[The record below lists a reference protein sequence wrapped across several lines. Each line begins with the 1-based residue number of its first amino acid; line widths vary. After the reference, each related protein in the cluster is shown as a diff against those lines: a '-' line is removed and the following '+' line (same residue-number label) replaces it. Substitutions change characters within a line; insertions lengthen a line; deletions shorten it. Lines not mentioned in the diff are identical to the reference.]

1 MSSLEGSMMR
11 LATIRLNNE
20 EQAVIIRNSEVVLL
34 GHLNERFNKQYPL
47 SLLSLIEANS
57 LQSLKQDC
65 ARLQQDDWDAI
76 EKFPLAEVQ
85 FVAPYRNPTHIFGV
99 GMNYVEKA
107 KDLQVIPVDQAPVCF
122 LKPATSLIGMNENI
136 VLPSVSKR
144 VTAEGELSLIIG
156 KPCFEVSEEEALDY
170 VMGYTTSLD
179 LTASDIHAQ
188 NPRFIQMSKLCK
200 GFFSFGPE
208 INMLEHVSDLDLL
221 FVETVQNGKVVHRNS
236 VQNMIYRPA
245 FIVSYISRFV
255 ELQPGDVIMTGTPGS
270 FVVTKGDVA
279 ACQITGLHAL
289 QNAVI

>member
-1 MSSLEGSMMR
+1 MVWREARMR

-20 EQAVIIRNSEVVLL
+20 EQVAIIRNNEVILL
-34 GHLNERFNKQYPL
+34 RHLNERLNKQYPL
-47 SLLSLIEANS
+47 SLLSLLEMNL
-57 LQSLKQDC
+57 LQNLKQDC
-65 ARLQQDDWDAI
+65 ARLQQEDWDTI
-76 EKFPLAEVQ
+76 QKLSLDEVQ
-85 FVAPYRNPTHIFGV
+85 FVAPYRNPTHVFGV

-107 KDLQVIPVDQAPVCF
+107 QDLQAIPVDYAPVCF

-156 KPCFEVSEEEALDY
+156 KRCFEVSEEEALDY
-170 VMGYTTSLD
+170 VIGYTTSLD

-208 INMLEHVSDLDLL
+208 INMLEHASNLDSLY
-221 FVETVQNGKVVHRNS
+221 VETVQNGKVVHRNN

-270 FVVTKGDVA
+270 FLVTKGDVA
-279 ACQITGLHAL
+279 ACRITGLHAL
-289 QNAVI
+289 QNEVI

>member
-1 MSSLEGSMMR
+1 MR

-20 EQAVIIRNSEVVLL
+20 EQAAIIRNNEVVLL
-34 GHLNERFNKQYPL
+34 RHLNERLNKQYPL
-47 SLLSLIEANS
+47 SLLSLIEMNSIQS
-57 LQSLKQDC
+57 LQQDC
-65 ARLQQDDWDAI
+65 ASLQEEHWAAI
-76 EKFPLAEVQ
+76 QKFSLDEAQ

-107 KDLQVIPVDQAPVCF
+107 QDLQATPVDHAPVCF

-156 KPCFEVSEEEALDY
+156 KRCFEVSEEEALDY
-170 VMGYTTSLD
+170 VIGYTTSLD

-208 INMLEHVSDLDLL
+208 INILEYVSDLDSL

-270 FVVTKGDVA
+270 FLVTKGDVA
-279 ACQITGLHAL
+279 ACRITGLHVL
-289 QNAVI
+289 QNEVI

>member
-1 MSSLEGSMMR
+1 MNGLEGSKVR

-20 EQAVIIRNSEVVLL
+20 EQAVIIRNDKVVLL
-34 GHLNERFNKQYPL
+34 HHLNERLNKQYPL
-47 SLLSLIEANS
+47 SLLSLIEMNL

-65 ARLQQDDWDAI
+65 ERLQEEHWAAI
-76 EKFPLAEVQ
+76 QTFSLHEVE
-85 FVAPYRNPTHIFGV
+85 FVAPYRNPTHVFGV

-107 KDLQVIPVDQAPVCF
+107 QDLQAIPVDHAPVCF

-156 KPCFEVSEEEALDY
+156 KRCFEVSEEEALDY
-170 VMGYTTSLD
+170 VIGYTTSLD

-208 INMLEHVSDLDLL
+208 INMLEHASDLDALC
-221 FVETVQNGKVVHRNS
+221 VETVQNGKVVHRNS

-255 ELQPGDVIMTGTPGS
+255 ELQPGDIIMTGTPGS
-270 FVVTKGDVA
+270 FLVTKGDVA
-279 ACQITGLHAL
+279 ACRITGLHAL
-289 QNAVI
+289 QNEVI

>member
-1 MSSLEGSMMR
+1 MR
-11 LATIRLNNE
+11 LATIRFNNE
-20 EQAVIIRNSEVVLL
+20 EQAVIIRNNEVVLL

-47 SLLSLIEANS
+47 SLLSLIEMNL
-57 LQSLKQDC
+57 LQSLQRDC
-65 ARLQQDDWDAI
+65 ARLQQDDWDAV
-76 EKFPLAEVQ
+76 EKVPLAEVQ

-107 KDLQVIPVDQAPVCF
+107 KDLQAIPVDQAPVCF
-122 LKPATSLIGMNENI
+122 LKPVTSLIGMNENI

-156 KPCFEVSEEEALDY
+156 KRCFEVSEEEALDY

-208 INMLEHVSDLDLL
+208 INMLEHVSDLDSL
-221 FVETVQNGKVVHRNS
+221 FVETMQNGKVVHRNS

-289 QNAVI
+289 QNEVI

>member
-1 MSSLEGSMMR
+1 
-11 LATIRLNNE
+11 
-20 EQAVIIRNSEVVLL
+20 
-34 GHLNERFNKQYPL
+34 
-47 SLLSLIEANS
+47 
-57 LQSLKQDC
+57 
-65 ARLQQDDWDAI
+65 
-76 EKFPLAEVQ
+76 
-85 FVAPYRNPTHIFGV
+85 
-99 GMNYVEKA
+99 MNYVEKA
-107 KDLQVIPVDQAPVCF
+107 QDLQAIPVDHAPVCF

-136 VLPSVSKR
+136 VLPRVSKR

-156 KPCFEVSEEEALDY
+156 KRCFEVSEEEALDY
-170 VMGYTTSLD
+170 VIGYTTSLD

-208 INMLEHVSDLDLL
+208 INMLEHVSDLDSL

-270 FVVTKGDVA
+270 FLVTKGDVA
-279 ACQITGLHAL
+279 ACRITGLHAL
-289 QNAVI
+289 QNEVI